1 MGSEFCG
8 RCMYR
13 IDSLALIDNCN
24 AKIYYLDDEI
34 KYTREMLMADTPQF
48 LDELK
53 KQTKTKS
60 GSETKNAESKAES
73 KKGFWSKLKDKLK

>member
-1 MGSEFCG
+1 
-8 RCMYR
+8 
-13 IDSLALIDNCN
+13 
-24 AKIYYLDDEI
+24 
-34 KYTREMLMADTPQF
+34 MLMADTPQF